1 MIKIKYFIH
10 EDETTILQKL
20 ADAESN
26 RVNNQ
31 GGLAGHN
38 VKIEIVEE
46 VKLPNVTIDS
56 TAEEDTQAVKK
67 YLEENEAHIVWDSS
81 PFLSVMRPTL

>member
-26 RVNNQ
+26 RVNKQ

-38 VKIEIVEE
+38 VKIDIVEE
-46 VKLPNVTIDS
+46 VKLPMSQLIRLMRKTI
-56 TAEEDTQAVKK
+56 
-67 YLEENEAHIVWDSS
+67 
-81 PFLSVMRPTL
+81 RP

>member
-26 RVNNQ
+26 RVNKQ

-38 VKIEIVEE
+38 VKIDIVEFS
-46 VKLPNVTIDS
+46 KLPNITPQSTNVTYS
-56 TAEEDTQAVKK
+56 QAIKK
-67 YLEENEAHIVWDSS
+67 YLEEN
-81 PFLSVMRPTL
+81 